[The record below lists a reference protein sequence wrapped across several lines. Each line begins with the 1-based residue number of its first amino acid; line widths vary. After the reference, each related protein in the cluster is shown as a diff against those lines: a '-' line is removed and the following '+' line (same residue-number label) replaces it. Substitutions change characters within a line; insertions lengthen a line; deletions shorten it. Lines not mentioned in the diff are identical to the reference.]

1 MSDGARTRPR
11 PGPSAFSLPEMIA
24 AEDRQELVGRCV
36 CGGVSTLE
44 HSDNTFQHEEGSEW
58 MMPRS
63 TMMGEGIKGVG
74 AGTRGN
80 TEGTEASKSK
90 GGAQA
95 SNQESF

>member
-1 MSDGARTRPR
+1 MCVGGSLLLSIQTI
-11 PGPSAFSLPEMIA
+11 PSN
-24 AEDRQELVGRCV
+24 RY
-36 CGGVSTLE
+36 
-44 HSDNTFQHEEGSEW
+44 EEGSEW